1 MRATAVPVS
10 TSPASTGST
19 TITRLIDIKKPPDE
33 DNVRPSHRHDG
44 VGVRSPIGWVVAA
57 SLGVLLWH
65 GGYRSGGQLLLTGI
79 AVACIA
85 LVRPRP
91 GLRVLLDP
99 LVGGLALA
107 AAANLASLAWHGHR
121 WAPALAVVSVA
132 VITAWGLAAGPR
144 LAHPLVL
151 AELGVGLACATAG
164 LAGLLLHSRPLAE
177 RIDGI

>member
-1 MRATAVPVS
+1 MVPERVDGGLQPPTRSEGSAVSAWCGPYRGSTRSARAPPCRVCDRAS
-10 TSPASTGST
+10 RASTGST

-91 GLRVLLDP
+91 GLR
-99 LVGGLALA
+99 
-107 AAANLASLAWHGHR
+107 
-121 WAPALAVVSVA
+121 
-132 VITAWGLAAGPR
+132 
-144 LAHPLVL
+144 
-151 AELGVGLACATAG
+151 
-164 LAGLLLHSRPLAE
+164 
-177 RIDGI
+177 